1 VRKYTAPAMAPSV
14 ACPRCG
20 RENEP
25 GDRFCGACGAEL
37 AASCPS
43 CGATNPAA
51 SSFCSACGAP
61 LTTARLA
68 EPAAE
73 RRVVTVLFADLVGFT
88 SRAERLDP
96 EDVRSILSPY
106 YGRLRQ
112 ELEEFGGTVEKFIGD
127 AVVAVFG
134 APVAHGD
141 DPERGVRAA
150 LAVRDAIAELN
161 AEDPELD
168 LQVRI
173 AVNTGEAIV
182 ALERGTLE
190 GEGMVAGDVVNT
202 AARLQTAAPTNGILV
217 GDETYRATKTIIS
230 YEPVNPVEA
239 KGKSRPVPAWLAVG
253 ASRPPADRKPS
264 TAPLVGRDR
273 ELAVLDGT
281 WERVVGDRRPHLI
294 SVFGPPGIGKTRLS
308 SEFCDAVETSGA
320 RLLRGRCFPYGGSS
334 PYGAFGAQVK
344 QLAGIFDSDSAP
356 EARAKLE
363 QTVAALVETDD
374 AAEVAGQLSMLVG
387 LEPGRAA
394 VDRPVA
400 FFAARTLVEA
410 VGRDRPTLLLFEDI
424 HWAEPGLLDLLE
436 SFASRLRDVPV
447 LLLTLARPEL
457 LTSRAGWGGGL
468 PAYTALPLDPLAA
481 DDARAL
487 ARHLLGDATEATD
500 RLTETAE
507 GNPLFLEEL
516 AASLREGAAEA
527 DQLPTNV
534 RGIIAARLDTLP
546 QDERA
551 LILHAA
557 VAGKV
562 FWRGALAQ
570 AHDED
575 VDDVLDRLEQRDLI
589 RREPVSRI
597 QGEPQFAFK
606 HMLIR
611 EVAYAT
617 LPRSVRR
624 ERHAGIA
631 AYLEEAGGDRV
642 GEWATILANHWR
654 DAGDPERELRWVLV
668 AAERGWATDALAL
681 YERALE
687 LVPAVTADRRLEV
700 RLASASAHVQA
711 GLYAAAIEEL
721 DELLPQLA
729 GLQRFDALSARG
741 RAAFWSGDAA
751 GSHRYWHEARDV
763 AETLGDEELEVAT
776 LALLSHA
783 AAMDGSIDE
792 AIEMN
797 ERALSLWRPGA
808 RPREFAEANLW
819 SSIKFYWRGHYA
831 RAEAP
836 ARRGTEL
843 GEEAAYVEGMI
854 SGPAH
859 LGLALAGLGRHEEAL
874 AALEQA
880 VAQGAMFEVEPRFT
894 SRATAMWAG
903 VLRELYE
910 LEDARRLNERAI
922 ALGEEARFPG
932 SQVSGKID
940 LLVMD
945 VLTGDVGR
953 AESAWPS
960 LWESAVQTKGWHQW
974 LWMTRLLHAKAEL
987 ALVAGRAEEAATA
1000 AREAIAEAER
1010 YPRAK
1015 YVQASRL
1022 TLGRALHALG
1032 QADQAVSEL
1041 REALEGA
1048 EQLGHP
1054 PAIWSTA
1061 AALARAL
1068 SDSGDDNAAE
1078 EAARLA
1084 RRTLDDFAAGLS
1096 ETRRERFL
1104 ASPYLEADIAA
1115 IR

>member
-1 VRKYTAPAMAPSV
+1 MARV
-14 ACPRCG
+14 
-20 RENEP
+20 
-25 GDRFCGACGAEL
+25 
-37 AASCPS
+37 
-43 CGATNPAA
+43 
-51 SSFCSACGAP
+51 
-61 LTTARLA
+61 A

-112 ELEEFGGTVEKFIGD
+112 ELEGFGGTVEKFIGD

-182 ALERGTLE
+182 ALDGSTLE

-217 GDETYRATKTIIS
+217 GEETYRATHSTIT
-230 YEPVNPVEA
+230 YEPVEAIEA
-239 KGKSRPVPAWLAVG
+239 KGKREPVPAWLALE
-253 ASRPPADRKPS
+253 ANAPPAERLVSRTPI
-264 TAPLVGRDR
+264 VGRDR
-273 ELAVLDGT
+273 ELTVLNGIWD
-281 WERVVGDRRPHLI
+281 RVVGDRRPHLVTI
-294 SVFGPPGIGKTRLS
+294 FGPPGIGKTRLAT
-308 SEFCDAVETSGA
+308 EFCGAVDATGA
-320 RLLRGRCFPYGGSS
+320 RVLRGRCLPYGGSS
-334 PYGAFGAQVK
+334 PYGAFGSQVK
-344 QLAGIFDSDSAP
+344 QIAGIFDSDSAP
-356 EARAKLE
+356 DAREKLE
-363 QTVAALVETDD
+363 QTVAALLETDD
-374 AAEVAGQLSMLVG
+374 AGEITAQLSMLVG

-410 VGRDRPTLLLFEDI
+410 LGRDRATLLVFEDI

-447 LLLTLARPEL
+447 LLVTLARPEL
-457 LTSRAGWGGGL
+457 LTARPSWGGGL
-468 PAYTALPLDPLAA
+468 AAYTALLLDPLGEE
-481 DDARAL
+481 DALEL
-487 ARHLLGDATEATD
+487 ARHLLGDSAEAAD
-500 RLTETAE
+500 RLMETAE

-516 AASLREGAAEA
+516 AASLREGAAAA

-534 RGIIAARLDTLP
+534 RGIIAARLDTLAP
-546 QDERA
+546 EERG
-551 LILHAA
+551 LLLHAA
-557 VAGKV
+557 VVGKV
-562 FWRGALAQ
+562 FWRGALAA
-570 AHDED
+570 AHGDA
-575 VDDVLDRLEQRDLI
+575 VDDVLDRLEQRDLV

-597 QGEPQFAFK
+597 QGDPQYVFK

-631 AYLEEAGGDRV
+631 SYLEEAAGDRV
-642 GEWATILANHWR
+642 GEWATVLASHWR
-654 DAGDPERELRWVLV
+654 DAGDPERELRWVLA

-687 LVPAVTADRRLEV
+687 LVPALSADRRLEV
-700 RLASASAHVQA
+700 RLASAVAHVQA
-711 GLYAAAIEEL
+711 GLHAAAIEEL
-721 DELLPQLA
+721 DKLLPQLE

-741 RAAFWSGDAA
+741 RASFWSGDAEGA
-751 GSHRYWHEARDV
+751 HRYWYEARDV

-776 LALLSHA
+776 LALLSTA
-783 AAMDGSIDE
+783 AAMDGTIDE

-819 SSIKFYWRGHYA
+819 SSIQFYWRGHYA

-859 LGLALAGLGRHEEAL
+859 LGLALEGLGRHEEAL
-874 AALEQA
+874 AAFEQA
-880 VAQGAMFEVEPRFT
+880 VSQGATFEVEPRFT

-903 VLRELYE
+903 ALRELYE

-940 LLVMD
+940 LLVID
-945 VLTGDVGR
+945 LLSGEVGR

-987 ALVAGRAEEAATA
+987 ALAAGRAEDAATA

-1015 YVQASRL
+1015 YVQASRR

-1032 QADQAVSEL
+1032 QADDAISEL
-1041 REALEGA
+1041 RRALQGA
-1048 EQLGHP
+1048 EQLAHP
-1054 PAIWSTA
+1054 PAIWTTA

-1068 SDSGDDNAAE
+1068 ADAGDDDGANEAAE
-1078 EAARLA
+1078 LA

-1104 ASPYLEADIAA
+1104 ASPYLELVT
-1115 IR
+1115 RTSG

>member
-1 VRKYTAPAMAPSV
+1 MAPSV

-20 RENEP
+20 RGNAP

-37 AASCPS
+37 DEPCASC
-43 CGATNPAA
+43 GTRNPPG
-51 SSFCSACGAP
+51 SSFCRACGTS
-61 LTTARLA
+61 LTTTPATEL
-68 EPAAE
+68 AAE

-112 ELEEFGGTVEKFIGD
+112 ELEQYGGTVEKFIGD

-161 AEDPELD
+161 AADPRLD

-182 ALERGTLE
+182 ALEGTTIE

-217 GDETYRATKTIIS
+217 GEETYRATHSTIA
-230 YEPVNPVEA
+230 YEPVDPIDA
-239 KGKSRPVPAWLAVG
+239 KGKSRPVPAWVALE
-253 ASRPPADRKPS
+253 ASAPPAERG
-264 TAPLVGRDR
+264 TARTAIVGRER
-273 ELAVLDGT
+273 ELAVLNGI
-281 WERVVGDRRPHLI
+281 WERVVGDSRPHLVTI
-294 SVFGPPGIGKTRLS
+294 FGSPGIGKTRLTT
-308 SEFCDAVETSGA
+308 EFCDAVDRSGA
-320 RLLRGRCFPYGGSS
+320 RVLRGRCFPYGGSS
-334 PYGAFGAQVK
+334 PYGAFGSQVK
-344 QLAGIFDSDSAP
+344 QMAGIFDSDTVP
-356 EARAKLE
+356 DAREKLE
-363 QTVAALVETDD
+363 QTVAALLESDD
-374 AAEVAGQLSMLVG
+374 AAEVASQLSMLVG
-387 LEPGRAA
+387 LEAGRAA

-410 VGRDRPTLLLFEDI
+410 MGRDRPTLLVFEDI

-436 SFASRLRDVPV
+436 SFASRLRDVSV
-447 LLLTLARPEL
+447 LLVTLARPEL
-457 LTSRAGWGGGL
+457 LTTRPSWGGGL
-468 PAYTALPLDPLAA
+468 PAYTALPLDPLGAEDA
-481 DDARAL
+481 LELARAL
-487 ARHLLGDATEATD
+487 LGDSAEAAD
-500 RLTETAE
+500 RLTKTAE

-516 AASLREGAAEA
+516 AASLLEGAAEA

-546 QDERA
+546 PHERA
-551 LILHAA
+551 LLLHAS
-557 VAGKV
+557 VVGKV
-562 FWRGALAQ
+562 FWRGALAA
-570 AHDED
+570 AHGDTVDET
-575 VDDVLDRLEQRDLI
+575 LDGLEQRDLI
-589 RREPVSRI
+589 RREPISRI
-597 QGEPQFAFK
+597 QGDPQCVFK

-617 LPRSVRR
+617 LPRSVRS

-631 AYLEEAGGDRV
+631 SFLEEAAKDRV
-642 GEWATILANHWR
+642 GEWATVLANHWR
-654 DAGDPERELRWVLV
+654 DAGNPERELRWVLA

-687 LVPAVTADRRLEV
+687 LVPAVSDDRRLEV
-700 RLASASAHVQA
+700 RLASAIAHVQA
-711 GLYAAAIEEL
+711 GLYGAAIEEL
-721 DELLPQLA
+721 DELLP
-729 GLQRFDALSARG
+729 GLEGQQRFDGLSARG
-741 RAAFWSGDAA
+741 RAAFWSGDAEGA
-751 GSHRYWHEARDV
+751 HRYWREARNV
-763 AETLGDEELEVAT
+763 AETLGDEDLQIVT
-776 LALLSHA
+776 LALLSTA

-797 ERALSLWRPGA
+797 ERALSLWHPGA

-819 SSIKFYWRGHYA
+819 SSIQFYWRGDYA
-831 RAEAP
+831 RAAAP

-843 GEEAAYVEGMI
+843 SEEAAYVEGMI

-859 LGLALAGLGRHEEAL
+859 LGIALAGLGRHEEAL
-874 AALEQA
+874 RALEQA
-880 VAQGAMFEVEPRFT
+880 VTQGATFEVEPRFT

-910 LEDARRLNERAI
+910 LEDARVLNERAI

-940 LLVMD
+940 LLVID
-945 VLTGDVGR
+945 VLSRELGS

-960 LWESAVQTKGWHQW
+960 LWEAAVQTKGWHQW

-987 ALVAGRAEEAATA
+987 ALAAGRAEDAAAA
-1000 AREAIAEAER
+1000 AREAIAEAGR
-1010 YPRAK
+1010 YPRVK

-1022 TLGRALHALG
+1022 ALGRALHALG
-1032 QADQAVSEL
+1032 RTEDGVAEL
-1041 REALEGA
+1041 RLALDGA
-1048 EQLGHP
+1048 QQLSHP
-1054 PAIWSTA
+1054 PAIWNTA
-1061 AALARAL
+1061 AALARARA
-1068 SDSGDDNAAE
+1068 DSGDDDGAIEAAE
-1078 EAARLA
+1078 LA
-1084 RRTLDDFAAGLS
+1084 RRTLDDFAAALS
-1096 ETRRERFL
+1096 ETRRERFF
-1104 ASPYLEADIAA
+1104 ASPYLQASIDIPG
-1115 IR
+1115 